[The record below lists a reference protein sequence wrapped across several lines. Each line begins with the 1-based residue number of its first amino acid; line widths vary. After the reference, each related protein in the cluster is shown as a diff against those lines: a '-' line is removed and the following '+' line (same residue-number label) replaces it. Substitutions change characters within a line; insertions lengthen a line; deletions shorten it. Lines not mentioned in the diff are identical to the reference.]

1 MRTLPRIAPPTPVG
15 TSKTVRYP
23 APNLALPSRVR
34 AVLEASPLGCAPGT
48 SRTVIA
54 ELKAADA
61 PARDHYRYDP
71 NRLLP
76 RSARVRQVRVE
87 RLRLRSM
94 GDVAEL
100 LERIAQLVE
109 VAR

>member
-1 MRTLPRIAPPTPVG
+1 VTRLARLLHLDDGEFPALRAQIETKPLPTP
-15 TSKTVRYP
+15 P
-23 APNLALPSRVR
+23 APK
-34 AVLEASPLGCAPGT
+34 PLGWGRAMLDHLNTEAP
-48 SRTVIA
+48 V
-54 ELKAADA
+54 
-61 PARDHYRYDP
+61 RDRDPFRYDP

-100 LERIAQLVE
+100 LERIEALTG
-109 VAR
+109 AGR